1 MRHFWY
7 TLSLMTTQTIERTQA
22 AARRWRVS
30 DRVRRWALPSALAL
44 LALAVFLPTLSDV
57 HTFDALSYIRDVDQR
72 AGFFFHP
79 HHLLYSPTGW
89 LFWQIWRLFG
99 YDGGSELA
107 LKVLNSLVSAACGFG
122 LYRLTL
128 RLSGS
133 WWAAL
138 TAAGMLLFNYGVWYF
153 SVEVEV
159 YILALVWLL
168 AALALLIELV
178 TQPRR
183 RTAPLLGV
191 CLGFAALYHQTNGLL
206 VPVVIAGVLLSPL
219 SWRERFLRLLL
230 CGGIAGTIVA
240 LGYGLVGFGYNGYRS
255 LSQLREWMFFFVETG
270 WWGRATRDRLTDLG
284 AGLGNTIST
293 QGALPFWIAVVVLL
307 ALGLPSAARHWP
319 RIIAICGLWIGIY
332 GGFFSWWEGENIE
345 FWIGTLLPLWLL
357 LGLSVARLGALA
369 RQTLRERA
377 GRGLSLAAVALP
389 LLLVWHNYPIVERR
403 GDASQDLQRQLADRI
418 KAVTAPDDL
427 IVSPG
432 GVMELYLPY
441 YEDRH
446 NVRTLNGTLFEV
458 NGDIPTAFAELRAEI
473 KAGLHAGLT
482 VIVGQEAMELQER
495 YQRYPITQELLSDFW
510 QPYRATMQPAV
521 IHNGTTYYWRLPNA
535 TELARSG
542 GWRWQRFD
550 WGWQAANIEA
560 EQFDGGWCFN
570 PQSDP
575 ALLSP
580 LLNLDA
586 ARFRAAEITLRTSA
600 TKQQAQLF
608 FAGPDGGMSDER
620 SVVWEPIGDG
630 AAHTYTV
637 PLTQERGWQ
646 GRIERLRLDPISV
659 GDGTD
664 GSRTCVESVKLVP

>member
-1 MRHFWY
+1 
-7 TLSLMTTQTIERTQA
+7 MTTQTIERTQA
-22 AARRWRVS
+22 GARRWYLSNRIT
-30 DRVRRWALPSALAL
+30 RWAVPSALAL

-89 LFWQIWRLFG
+89 LFWQIWRVFG

-128 RLSGS
+128 RISRS

-138 TAAGMLLFNYGVWYF
+138 TAAGLLLFNYGVWYF

-178 TQPRR
+178 TQPRT

-191 CLGFAALYHQTNGLL
+191 SLGLAALYHQTNGLL
-206 VPVVIAGVLLSPL
+206 VPVVIAGMLLSPL
-219 SWRERFLRLLL
+219 SWRERIKRLVIS
-230 CGGIAGTIVA
+230 GTIAGGIVA
-240 LGYGLVGFGYNGYRS
+240 LGYLLVGFGYNGYRS
-255 LSQLREWMFFFVETG
+255 FSQLREWMFFFIETG
-270 WWGRATRDRLTDLG
+270 WWGHATRDRLTDLG

-293 QGALPFWIAVVVLL
+293 EGALPFWIAILVLL
-307 ALGLPSAARHWP
+307 VLGLPSAARTWP
-319 RIIAICGLWIGIY
+319 RIVAICGLWIAIY

-357 LGLSVARLGALA
+357 VGLSVARLGALA
-369 RQTLRERA
+369 TRSTAARLGQ
-377 GRGLSLAAVALP
+377 GVSFVSLVVP
-389 LLLVWHNYPIVERR
+389 LLMVWHNYPIVERR
-403 GDASQDLQRQLADRI
+403 GDASQDLQRQLADGI
-418 KAVTAPDDL
+418 KAVTAPADL
-427 IVSPG
+427 IISPG

-446 NVRTLNGTLFEV
+446 NLRTLNATLFEV
-458 NGDIPTAFAELRAEI
+458 GGDIPAAFERLRGEI

-482 VIVGQEAMELQER
+482 VIVGDEAMELQER
-495 YQRYPITQELLSDFW
+495 NQRYPIDQPMLDDFW
-510 QPYRATMQPAV
+510 QPYRTSMQPAV
-521 IHNGTTYYWRLPNA
+521 VHKGTTYFWRLPNA
-535 TELARSG
+535 TELARG
-542 GWRWQRFD
+542 DGWRWQSFD
-550 WGWQAANIEA
+550 WGWQAANIESA
-560 EQFDGGWCFN
+560 QFDGSWCFN
-570 PQSDP
+570 PQPDP
-575 ALLSP
+575 ALVSP

-586 ARFRAAEITLRTSA
+586 GSFSAVEITMRTNA
-600 TKQQAQLF
+600 QNQQAQLF
-608 FAGPDGGMSDER
+608 FAGADGAMSDQR
-620 SVVWEPIGDG
+620 SVIWDVIGDG
-630 AAHTYTV
+630 AAHLYTV
-637 PLTQERGWQ
+637 PLAETSGWQ
-646 GRIERLRLDPISV
+646 GQIERLRLDPISV

-664 GSRTCVESVKLVP
+664 GSRTCIASLKLVP

>member
-1 MRHFWY
+1 
-7 TLSLMTTQTIERTQA
+7 MTTQTIERTQT
-22 AARRWRVS
+22 AARRWRAS
-30 DRVRRWALPSALAL
+30 DRVRRWALPSALAI

-89 LFWQIWRLFG
+89 LFWQSWRLFG
-99 YDGGSELA
+99 YDGGSELS

-128 RLSGS
+128 RLTGS

-178 TQPRR
+178 TQPRG
-183 RTAPLLGV
+183 RTMPLLGV

-219 SWRERFLRLLL
+219 SWKARVSSLLV
-230 CGGIAGTIVA
+230 CGAIAGSIVG
-240 LGYGLVGFGYNGYRS
+240 LGYALVGFGYNGYRS

-284 AGLGNTIST
+284 AGLGNTIAT
-293 QGALPFWIAVVVLL
+293 QGALPFWIAIVTLL
-307 ALGLPSAARHWP
+307 ALGLPSAARQSP
-319 RIIAICGLWIGIY
+319 RIVAICGLWIAIY

-369 RQTLRERA
+369 QPAHLARV
-377 GRGLSLAAVALP
+377 GRGLSFLALALP
-389 LLLVWHNYPIVERR
+389 LLLLRHNYPIVERR
-403 GDASQDLQRQLADRI
+403 GDASQDLQRQLADGI
-418 KAVTAPDDL
+418 KAATARDDL
-427 IVSPG
+427 IISPG

-441 YEDRH
+441 YVDRH

-458 NGDIPTAFAELRAEI
+458 NGDIPRALAELRGQI
-473 KAGLHAGLT
+473 NAGLHAGLT

-495 YQRYPITQELLSDFW
+495 YQRYPITQALLDDFW
-510 QPYRATMQPAV
+510 QPYRAAMQPAV
-521 IHNGTTYYWRLPNA
+521 THQGTTYYWRLPNA
-535 TELARSG
+535 TELARG
-542 GWRWQRFD
+542 AGWRWQNFD

-560 EQFDGGWCFN
+560 AQFADGWCFN

-586 ARFRAAEITLRTSA
+586 TRFRSLEVTLRTSA
-600 TKQQAQLF
+600 PNQQAQLF
-608 FAGPDGGMSDER
+608 FAGPDGVMSDEQ
-620 SVVWEPIGDG
+620 SLVWPVIGDG
-630 AAHTYTV
+630 VAHTYT
-637 PLTQERGWQ
+637 LALAEAKGWQ
-646 GRIERLRLDPISV
+646 GQIQRLRLDPISV
-659 GDGTD
+659 GDGSD
-664 GSRTCVESVKLVP
+664 GSRTCVESLKLVP

>member
-1 MRHFWY
+1 
-7 TLSLMTTQTIERTQA
+7 MTTQTIERTQA
-22 AARRWRVS
+22 GARRWYLSNRMT
-30 DRVRRWALPSALAL
+30 RWAVPSALAL

-89 LFWQIWRLFG
+89 LFWQVWRVFG

-128 RLSGS
+128 RISGS

-138 TAAGMLLFNYGVWYF
+138 TAAGLLLFNYGVWYF

-178 TQPRR
+178 TQPRT

-191 CLGFAALYHQTNGLL
+191 SLGLAALYHQTNGLL
-206 VPVVIAGVLLSPL
+206 VPVVIAGMLLSPL
-219 SWRERFLRLLL
+219 SWRERIKRLVISGSL
-230 CGGIAGTIVA
+230 AGAIVA
-240 LGYGLVGFGYNGYRS
+240 LGYLLVGFGYNGYRS
-255 LSQLREWMFFFVETG
+255 FSQLREWMFFFVETG
-270 WWGRATRDRLTDLG
+270 WWGHATRDRLTDLG

-293 QGALPFWIAVVVLL
+293 EGALPFWIGILVLL
-307 ALGLPSAARHWP
+307 VLGLPSAARTWP
-319 RIIAICGLWIGIY
+319 RIVAICGLWIAIY

-357 LGLSVARLGALA
+357 VGLSVARLGALA
-369 RQTLRERA
+369 TRSTAARLGQ
-377 GRGLSLAAVALP
+377 GVSLVSVVVP
-389 LLLVWHNYPIVERR
+389 LLMVWHNYPIVERR
-403 GDASQDLQRQLADRI
+403 GDASQDLQRQLADGI
-418 KAVTAPDDL
+418 KAATAPADL
-427 IVSPG
+427 IISPG

-446 NVRTLNGTLFEV
+446 NLRTLNATLFEV
-458 NGDIPTAFAELRAEI
+458 GGDIPAAFERLRGEI

-495 YQRYPITQELLSDFW
+495 NQRYPIDQPMLDDFW
-510 QPYRATMQPAV
+510 QPYRTSMQPAV
-521 IHNGTTYYWRLPNA
+521 VHKGTTYFWRLPNA
-535 TELARSG
+535 TELARG
-542 GWRWQRFD
+542 EGWRWQSFD

-560 EQFDGGWCFN
+560 EQLNGGWCFN
-570 PQSDP
+570 PQPDP
-575 ALLSP
+575 ALVSP

-586 ARFRAAEITLRTSA
+586 GSFRAVEVTMRTSA
-600 TKQQAQLF
+600 QNQQAQLF
-608 FAGPDGGMSDER
+608 FAGADGAMSDQR
-620 SVVWEPIGDG
+620 SVIWDVIGDG
-630 AAHTYTV
+630 AVHVYTV
-637 PLTQERGWQ
+637 PLAETNGWQ
-646 GRIERLRLDPISV
+646 GQIERLRLDPISV
-659 GDGTD
+659 GDGSD
-664 GSRTCVESVKLVP
+664 GSRTCIESLKLVP

>member
-1 MRHFWY
+1 
-7 TLSLMTTQTIERTQA
+7 MTTQTIERTQA
-22 AARRWRVS
+22 GARRWYSSNRIT
-30 DRVRRWALPSALAL
+30 RWAVPLALAL

-89 LFWQIWRLFG
+89 LFWQLWRVFG
-99 YDGGSELA
+99 YTGGSELA
-107 LKVLNSLVSAACGFG
+107 LKVLNSLVGAACGFG

-128 RLSGS
+128 RISGS

-138 TAAGMLLFNYGVWYF
+138 TAAGLLLFNYGVWYF

-159 YILALVWLL
+159 YMLALVWLL

-178 TQPRR
+178 TQPRG

-206 VPVVIAGVLLSPL
+206 VPVVIAGMLLSRL
-219 SWRERFLRLLL
+219 SWRERIKRLVIS
-230 CGGIAGTIVA
+230 GSIAGTIVA
-240 LGYGLVGFGYNGYRS
+240 LGYALVGFGYNGYRS

-270 WWGRATRDRLTDLG
+270 WWGHATRDRLTDLG

-293 QGALPFWIAVVVLL
+293 EGALPFWIAILVLL
-307 ALGLPSAARHWP
+307 ALGLPSAARTWP
-319 RIIAICGLWIGIY
+319 RIVAICGLWIAVY

-357 LGLSVARLGALA
+357 VGLSVARLGAPATRSTMA
-369 RQTLRERA
+369 RL
-377 GRGLSLAAVALP
+377 GRGLSVASLVLP

-403 GDASQDLQRQLADRI
+403 GDASQDLQRQLADGI
-418 KAVTAPDDL
+418 KAATAPADL

-446 NVRTLNGTLFEV
+446 NLRTINATLFEV
-458 NGDIPTAFAELRAEI
+458 GGDIPAAFERLRGEI
-473 KAGLHAGLT
+473 AAGLHAGLT

-495 YQRYPITQELLSDFW
+495 NQRYPITQQMMDDFW
-510 QPYRATMQPAV
+510 QPYRASMQPAV
-521 IHNGTTYYWRLPNA
+521 IHKGTTYYWRLPNA
-535 TELARSG
+535 TEIARG
-542 GWRWQRFD
+542 EGWRWQSFD
-550 WGWQAANIEA
+550 WGWQAANVESA
-560 EQFDGGWCFN
+560 QFDGGWCFN
-570 PQSDP
+570 AQPDP
-575 ALLSP
+575 ALVSP

-586 ARFRAAEITLRTSA
+586 TAFSALQVTMRTNA
-600 TKQQAQLF
+600 QNQQAQLF
-608 FAGPDGGMSDER
+608 FAGPDGAMSDER
-620 SVVWEPIGDG
+620 SARWDVIGDG

-637 PLTQERGWQ
+637 PLAETTGWQ

-659 GDGTD
+659 GDGTE
-664 GSRTCVESVKLVP
+664 GSRTCIESLKLVR